1 MNRVNNDQINRAYQM
16 LGIRQVVPQQ
26 IAVAPV
32 VQPKNIKLP
41 IIEDDDEISVQSIIQ
56 EKPPIKDVRDFF
68 KDNLDELELMEN

>member
-41 IIEDDDEISVQSIIQ
+41 IIEDDDEISVESIISD
-56 EKPPIKDVRDFF
+56 KPPIKDERDFF